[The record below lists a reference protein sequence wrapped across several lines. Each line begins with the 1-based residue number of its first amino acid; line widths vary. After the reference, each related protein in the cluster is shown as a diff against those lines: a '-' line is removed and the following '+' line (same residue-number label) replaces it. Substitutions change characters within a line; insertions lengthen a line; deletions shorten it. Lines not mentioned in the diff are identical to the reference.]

1 MSQVRI
7 PAQHFFLKNLEAFSE
22 KWKWK
27 IITGRFFSAASIGP
41 RPETV
46 SAPIHQNRNRTQKA
60 EWMKAKPILFFSPT
74 AAGDLPGRLG
84 SVVADIC
91 LLKHWSWVR
100 LFSLLPRAIND
111 ALWILILLIMYI
123 SPELILPRHD
133 FCCLWIILKIKC
145 ALSHNKFIGIRHYLN
160 FFKDIE
166 RFLYFI
172 RISHLKEHESLV
184 LVSWPL

>member
-1 MSQVRI
+1 M
-7 PAQHFFLKNLEAFSE
+7 KN
-22 KWKWK
+22 K
-27 IITGRFFSAASIGP
+27 TGRFFSAAWSDRDRKQFRRRSIKIGIGHK
-41 RPETV
+41 RPNGWKR
-46 SAPIHQNRNRTQKA
+46 SPFC
-60 EWMKAKPILFFSPT
+60 FFSPT
-74 AAGDLPGRLG
+74 GAGDLPGRLG